1 MPEGRAAR
9 GAGRDVGAGP
19 VVVWRFSDGK
29 AGHDNQSLGLA
40 EALAGE
46 VRCEIHTLTPL
57 GAATALTALVAGSLP
72 ALSSYPDPD
81 LILGAGH
88 ATHLSML
95 AARRARGGRLVLM
108 MSPTLPRRLFDLCLI
123 PQHDWPGAAAN
134 VVVTRGALNRVRPG
148 AGKDPNSG
156 LILIGG
162 PSAHF
167 RFDESR
173 LLRQIDTVLKRES
186 KVAWTATTSR
196 RTPAGFAAS
205 LKAIEASNFTL
216 VPVEDTSP
224 DWVGDQL
231 ARAARVWVTEDSAS
245 MVYEALSSGAAV
257 GLLGLDAVRTGRVA
271 GGIEQLVEEGR
282 VTRFDQWI
290 EGKALA
296 NAGAPLRE
304 AERCARLILERWPEL
319 GRRP

>member
-1 MPEGRAAR
+1 MPERGPAR

-46 VRCEIHTLTPL
+46 VRCDTHTLTPL
-57 GAATALTALVAGSLP
+57 GAVAALTALVTGRLP
-72 ALSSYPDPD
+72 ALASYPDPD

-95 AARRARGGRLVLM
+95 AARRARGGRLVVM
-108 MSPTLPRRLFDLCLI
+108 MSPTLPGRLFDLCLI
-123 PQHDWPGAAAN
+123 PQHDRPGAAAN

-148 AGKDPNSG
+148 ASRDPNCG

-173 LLRQIDTVLKRES
+173 LLRQIETVLKRDS

-205 LKAIEASNFTL
+205 LNAIEAANFML

-224 DWVGDQL
+224 DWIGEQL
-231 ARAARVWVTEDSAS
+231 RRASKVWVTEDSAS

-257 GLLGLDAVRTGRVA
+257 GLLGLDAIRPGRVS
-271 GGIEQLVEEGR
+271 GGIEQLVKEDR
-282 VTRFDQWI
+282 VTRFDQWLD
-290 EGKALA
+290 GRVLA
-296 NAGAPLRE
+296 NAGAPLHE
-304 AERCARLILERWPEL
+304 AERCARLILKRWPEL
-319 GRRP
+319 GRRR